1 MESEFLTLA
10 DIATGESCFIV
21 KVHGYGSFRNR
32 VLEMGFITGEEVRVV
47 KNAPLHDPIEY
58 IVMNTHVS
66 LRRSEAAMIEV
77 VSHAQQLD
85 SSYNG
90 TFVESVL
97 HEQAKER
104 GKHIEVALVG
114 NPNCGKTS
122 LFNRIT
128 GLREHVGNYSGVTV
142 SAKRA
147 VIKHGGYTLEIV
159 DLPGTYSITEY
170 SAEEKFVRDYL
181 TKQHPDIV
189 LNVVDAGKLER
200 NMFLTTQLIDMNL
213 WVVMALNLYDE
224 FEKSGDKLDFHQLG
238 HLLGFPIIPTIATK
252 GEGLIKLLD
261 TIIEAYEGRAHEM
274 RHIHINYGSDI
285 EHSITEIKSV
295 LKKYKDKTI
304 IYAPRYQAIKSLE
317 DDSNI
322 DELFSDKDAVK
333 ELEKVAKH
341 ERAHLEKAN
350 RQDIKS
356 ILAEARYGF
365 IRGAL
370 RETTKESKRKLRKS
384 DYIDRI
390 LTHSWL
396 GYPCLILFLWLMFQA
411 TFYIGGF
418 PMEWIDAGV
427 SALAEWVKGIMPEG
441 PLNDLITDGIIAG
454 VGGVLVFLPN
464 ILILF
469 FFISIMEDTGYMA
482 RAAFLMDKLMHKM
495 GLHGKSFIPL
505 LMGFGCNVPAVMATR
520 TLESRRDRILTTL
533 VVPFMSCSARLPI
546 LLLLVGAFFDKNK
559 GVVLLSLYLIS
570 ILLGIV
576 TAWVLGRTVLKQEAD
591 PFVMEL
597 PPYRFPTARNMFLH
611 MWDKGK
617 EYLKK
622 MSTVILFA
630 SIIIWALGYFPRPQ
644 ESMTQA
650 EQMEQSYIGKIGK
663 SIEPVMRPLG
673 FDWKMDVSILSGLMA
688 KEVVVSS
695 LGILHNTEESIEDE
709 TALTGKLR
717 TNSGFTPLI
726 AYAFM
731 LFMMLYIPCI
741 ATIVAISKEAG
752 KKWALFSVIYGIFLA
767 WMVAFIVYQVGSN
780 FI

>member
-1 MESEFLTLA
+1 
-10 DIATGESCFIV
+10 
-21 KVHGYGSFRNR
+21 
-32 VLEMGFITGEEVRVV
+32 
-47 KNAPLHDPIEY
+47 
-58 IVMNTHVS
+58 
-66 LRRSEAAMIEV
+66 
-77 VSHAQQLD
+77 
-85 SSYNG
+85 
-90 TFVESVL
+90 
-97 HEQAKER
+97 
-104 GKHIEVALVG
+104 
-114 NPNCGKTS
+114 
-122 LFNRIT
+122 
-128 GLREHVGNYSGVTV
+128 
-142 SAKRA
+142 
-147 VIKHGGYTLEIV
+147 
-159 DLPGTYSITEY
+159 
-170 SAEEKFVRDYL
+170 
-181 TKQHPDIV
+181 
-189 LNVVDAGKLER
+189 
-200 NMFLTTQLIDMNL
+200 
-213 WVVMALNLYDE
+213 
-224 FEKSGDKLDFHQLG
+224 
-238 HLLGFPIIPTIATK
+238 
-252 GEGLIKLLD
+252 
-261 TIIEAYEGRAHEM
+261 
-274 RHIHINYGSDI
+274 
-285 EHSITEIKSV
+285 
-295 LKKYKDKTI
+295 
-304 IYAPRYQAIKSLE
+304 
-317 DDSNI
+317 
-322 DELFSDKDAVK
+322 
-333 ELEKVAKH
+333 
-341 ERAHLEKAN
+341 
-350 RQDIKS
+350 
-356 ILAEARYGF
+356 
-365 IRGAL
+365 
-370 RETTKESKRKLRKS
+370 
-384 DYIDRI
+384 
-390 LTHSWL
+390 
-396 GYPCLILFLWLMFQA
+396 
-411 TFYIGGF
+411 
-418 PMEWIDAGV
+418 
-427 SALAEWVKGIMPEG
+427 
-441 PLNDLITDGIIAG
+441 
-454 VGGVLVFLPN
+454 
-464 ILILF
+464 
-469 FFISIMEDTGYMA
+469 MEDTGYMA

-576 TAWVLGRTVLKQEAD
+576 TAWVLGKTVLKQEAD

-695 LGILHNTEESIEDE
+695 LGILHNTEESNEDE

>member
-1 MESEFLTLA
+1 M
-10 DIATGESCFIV
+10 
-21 KVHGYGSFRNR
+21 
-32 VLEMGFITGEEVRVV
+32 
-47 KNAPLHDPIEY
+47 
-58 IVMNTHVS
+58 
-66 LRRSEAAMIEV
+66 
-77 VSHAQQLD
+77 
-85 SSYNG
+85 
-90 TFVESVL
+90 
-97 HEQAKER
+97 
-104 GKHIEVALVG
+104 
-114 NPNCGKTS
+114 
-122 LFNRIT
+122 
-128 GLREHVGNYSGVTV
+128 
-142 SAKRA
+142 
-147 VIKHGGYTLEIV
+147 
-159 DLPGTYSITEY
+159 
-170 SAEEKFVRDYL
+170 
-181 TKQHPDIV
+181 
-189 LNVVDAGKLER
+189 
-200 NMFLTTQLIDMNL
+200 
-213 WVVMALNLYDE
+213 
-224 FEKSGDKLDFHQLG
+224 
-238 HLLGFPIIPTIATK
+238 
-252 GEGLIKLLD
+252 
-261 TIIEAYEGRAHEM
+261 
-274 RHIHINYGSDI
+274 
-285 EHSITEIKSV
+285 
-295 LKKYKDKTI
+295 
-304 IYAPRYQAIKSLE
+304 
-317 DDSNI
+317 
-322 DELFSDKDAVK
+322 
-333 ELEKVAKH
+333 EKVAKH

-411 TFYIGGF
+411 TFYIGVF

-576 TAWVLGRTVLKQEAD
+576 TAWVLGKTVLKQEAD
-591 PFVMEL
+591 PFVMES

-611 MWDKGK
+611 MRDKGK

-622 MSTVILFA
+622 I
-630 SIIIWALGYFPRPQ
+630 
-644 ESMTQA
+644 ES
-650 EQMEQSYIGKIGK
+650 
-663 SIEPVMRPLG
+663 
-673 FDWKMDVSILSGLMA
+673 
-688 KEVVVSS
+688 
-695 LGILHNTEESIEDE
+695 
-709 TALTGKLR
+709 
-717 TNSGFTPLI
+717 
-726 AYAFM
+726 
-731 LFMMLYIPCI
+731 
-741 ATIVAISKEAG
+741 
-752 KKWALFSVIYGIFLA
+752 
-767 WMVAFIVYQVGSN
+767 
-780 FI
+780 

>member
-1 MESEFLTLA
+1 MKHEYLSLA
-10 DIATGESCFIV
+10 DIGTGECCYIV

-32 VLEMGFITGEEVRVV
+32 VLEMGFISGEEVRVV
-47 KNAPLHDPIEY
+47 KNAPFHDPVEY

-77 VSHAQQLD
+77 VSHAERVD
-85 SSYNG
+85 ASYNG

-97 HEQAKER
+97 HAQAKER
-104 GKHIEVALVG
+104 GKRIEVALVG
-114 NPNCGKTS
+114 NPNSGKTS

-142 SAKRA
+142 DAKRA
-147 VIKHGGYTLEIV
+147 EIKHGGYTLEIV

-200 NMFLTTQLIDMNL
+200 NLFLTTQLIDMNL

-224 FEKSGDKLDFHQLG
+224 LEQSGDSLDFHKLG
-238 HLLGFPIIPTIATK
+238 HLLGFPIVPTVATK

-261 TIIEAYEGRAHEM
+261 TVIEAYEGRADEM
-274 RHIHINYGSDI
+274 RHIHINYGTDI
-285 EHSITEIKSV
+285 EGAISQIKPLLEPFKDQSV
-295 LKKYKDKTI
+295 
-304 IYAPRYQAIKSLE
+304 IYAPRYQAIKALE
-317 DDSNI
+317 NESNI
-322 DELFSDKDAVK
+322 DEMFAGEPKIDKLKRVAAQEREK
-333 ELEKVAKH
+333 LEKDNK
-341 ERAHLEKAN
+341 
-350 RQDIKS
+350 QDIKS
-356 ILAEARYGF
+356 IFANAKYGF

-370 RETTKESKRKLRKS
+370 SETMKQTKRSSIKS
-384 DYIDRI
+384 DYIDKI

-396 GYPCLILFLWLMFQA
+396 GYPCLLCFLWLTFQA
-411 TFYIGGF
+411 TYYIGNF

-427 SALAEWVKGIMPEG
+427 SWLAEWTKGVLPEG

-469 FFISIMEDTGYMA
+469 FFISLMEDTGYMA

-546 LLLLVGAFFDKNK
+546 LLLLVGAFFDKHQ
-559 GVVLLSLYLIS
+559 GLVLLSLYLIS
-570 ILLGIV
+570 ILLGIL
-576 TAWVLGRTVLKQEAD
+576 TAWVLGKTMLKQESD

-597 PPYRFPTARNMFLH
+597 PPYRIPTARNMFLH

-617 EYLKK
+617 QYLKK

-630 SIIIWALGYFPRPQ
+630 SIVIWALGYFPRP
-644 ESMTQA
+644 EADMTPS

-663 SIEPVMRPLG
+663 SMEPVMKPLG
-673 FDWKMDVSILSGLMA
+673 FDWKMDVSILTGLMA

-695 LGILHNTEESIEDE
+695 LGILYHNDDSEDGLAE
-709 TALTGKLR
+709 KLQE
-717 TNSGFTPLI
+717 NSGFTPII
-726 AYAFM
+726 AYGFM
-731 LFMMLYIPCI
+731 LFMMLYVPCI

-752 KKWALFSVIYGIFLA
+752 RKWATFSVIYGIILA
-767 WMVAFIVYQVGSN
+767 WVVAFLVYQVGST